1 MPINWEP
8 TGRAVYFFTP
18 HQDDEVLFMGQA
30 IAHHVL
36 AGREVHIVLMSNG
49 STSNVRA
56 ELNGTAS
63 DPTWWGGSHDPAH
76 EGYAPLTQVQ
86 FGLARTVELLNA
98 AAQLGVPEG
107 RVHFGMDLPTSADLP
122 DSVSAEYAGQVFSY
136 WMGQETAAGRP
147 APGLYTMHWDDPHS
161 DHAHCGDALRALRLG
176 SSLYADS
183 RWMVKPEQAT
193 TLAADEYAVPLALRS
208 EAGWMVKRAA
218 WAYGAWSPPVS
229 FAIGMHSVGGPGG
242 YFQEGPL
249 KGAPNHIVRT
259 P

>member
-1 MPINWEP
+1 MPVNWEP

-18 HQDDEVLFMGQA
+18 HQDDEVLFMGWA

-36 AGREVHIVLMSNG
+36 AGRKVHIVLMSNG

-56 ELNGTAS
+56 ELNGEVP
-63 DPTWWGGSHDPAH
+63 DPTWWGGPHDPAH

-86 FGLARTVELLNA
+86 FGLARTLELLNA

-122 DSVSAEYAGQVFSY
+122 DSVSESYAGDVFTY
-136 WMGQETAAGRP
+136 WAEKERDEGRA
-147 APGLYTMHWDDPHS
+147 APGLYTMHWDDPHP
-161 DHAHCGDALRALRLG
+161 DHAHCGKMLRNLRLG
-176 SSLYADS
+176 SDLFADS
-183 RWMVKPEQAT
+183 RWMTKPEEA
-193 TLAADEYAVPLALRS
+193 ADADADEYVVPLSMRT

-218 WAYGAWSPPVS
+218 WAYGAWAPPVS
-229 FAIGMHSVGGPGG
+229 FAIGMHSVGGPEG

-249 KGAPNHIVRT
+249 AGGPNHIVRT